1 MFLSLFEHFDTFPEL
16 YGTCG
21 ELYVVEDLKPLD
33 VPHLLGKLAFLHRDV
48 PMKCKIPEIM
58 GRARDKGRKP
68 VKKIESGKTKLIWTA
83 EENIIF
89 EKGKAAKTVPV
100 RDT

>member
-1 MFLSLFEHFDTFPEL
+1 MFLSLFEQFDTFPEL

-21 ELYVVEDLKPLD
+21 ELYDVEDLKPLD

-48 PMKCKIPEIM
+48 PMNCKIPEIM

-68 VKKIESGKTKLIWTA
+68 VKNRKWKDRIKMESGREYNIRKG
-83 EENIIF
+83 ESGEN
-89 EKGKAAKTVPV
+89 GTG
-100 RDT
+100 T